1 MSCVTDSDCP
11 NASECSLGTCV
22 CNSLVSIISF
32 EVTCTTECNTTENC
46 DGTMVCVNSNCVD
59 PVNDLGSC
67 SVDSECENNFSCDAQ
82 NGICYCSGDVIE
94 QDGEYVCPLTQ
105 VNGPCTIDEQC
116 PGVATC
122 FTDVGVCRCLHD
134 LTVNS
139 DGTWT
144 CSKPCTLD
152 SDCTTFNA
160 ASVCENGLCV
170 DSDDP
175 INTIPPFTTPTY
187 PSVCLDDQDCPNAY
201 TCHNATGSCIC
212 LHALVW
218 QDSSWFCDQTCFE
231 DMDCADHMVCNNGSC
246 IEQVISS
253 GICETDGD
261 CDMDLVCD
269 VPSGICVCASEI
281 VWQGNSWVCKNE
293 SDVLEGPCLIDEHC
307 PGVATCDASVG
318 VCHCL
323 HDIVTIAGSWMC
335 ETDCTT
341 DSQCATLNPS
351 SVCMN
356 GKCTDSDDPINV
368 RPPFTTPVLPSVCAT
383 DDDCFGVMQCHVSSG
398 TCICLDELE
407 WSGSEWLCTRECTE
421 DENCDDDTVC
431 NNGTCV
437 PQITSSGLCESDKD
451 CSGALI
457 CNTQSGLC
465 ECLSEVVWMDG
476 SYTCPDNTTQI
487 PNLQQPCQIDEQCP
501 GVATCFEEV
510 GVCECL
516 HELIQSTE
524 GNWMCTKPC
533 LEDLECSIFNPAAI
547 CENGQCTDSDDPINT
562 IPPFTTPTYPENCTN
577 DNDCEGSYTCHV
589 ESETCIC
596 SHTLQWIDG
605 DWKCQENCIE
615 DHDCASVSMV
625 CNQGICVDQVISSG
639 ICETDSDCSESLVC
653 DLASGICICPTD
665 LIWIGSDWSCGSPTP
680 VEGPCLIDEHCPGV
694 AVCDTNVG
702 ICHCLHE
709 IVTVNGEWMCQTD
722 CLADSD
728 CILLNPA
735 SICTAG
741 QCTDSNDPINT
752 RPPFTTEVLPDICSD
767 DNDCYG
773 VNTCHVASGSCI
785 CLDQLEWVDDQWSC
799 IRSCNEDIECDDD
812 TVCNDGSCVPQKTS
826 SGLCELDS
834 DCSNGLVCNIASGLC
849 ECLDAVIWLNGAWSC
864 PSLSTTMTPVT
875 LIGPCTIDEQCPGVA
890 TCYAEV
896 GVCRCLHDLNVLPDG
911 GWTCTTVCS
920 TSDECTTLNPA
931 SVCENNKCVDSND
944 PINTI
949 PPFTTAAR
957 PENCST
963 DSECFGSYTCDIVSS
978 SCVCQHMTVI
988 IDGEEHCHQSCTTDS
1003 DCPSSMVC
1011 NENICIEQ
1019 IISSGVCEVDSDC
1032 DQNLICDEISGI
1044 CICETTVNW
1053 SDGEWTCP
1061 PEPTSLGPCLIDEH
1075 CPGVA
1080 VCDSSNGICT
1090 CLHDIVIDNSAWT
1103 CTKDCLTDI
1112 DCTIFNPLAVCE
1124 EGSCVDSDDPLNTR
1138 PPFTTPK
1145 LPDICIDDED
1155 CYGVTQCHSQSGQ
1168 CICLY

>member
-465 ECLSEVVWMDG
+465 YCLSEVIL
-476 SYTCPDNTTQI
+476 T
-487 PNLQQPCQIDEQCP
+487 
-501 GVATCFEEV
+501 
-510 GVCECL
+510 
-516 HELIQSTE
+516 
-524 GNWMCTKPC
+524 
-533 LEDLECSIFNPAAI
+533 
-547 CENGQCTDSDDPINT
+547 
-562 IPPFTTPTYPENCTN
+562 
-577 DNDCEGSYTCHV
+577 
-589 ESETCIC
+589 
-596 SHTLQWIDG
+596 
-605 DWKCQENCIE
+605 
-615 DHDCASVSMV
+615 
-625 CNQGICVDQVISSG
+625 
-639 ICETDSDCSESLVC
+639 
-653 DLASGICICPTD
+653 
-665 LIWIGSDWSCGSPTP
+665 
-680 VEGPCLIDEHCPGV
+680 VEGYI
-694 AVCDTNVG
+694 
-702 ICHCLHE
+702 
-709 IVTVNGEWMCQTD
+709 
-722 CLADSD
+722 
-728 CILLNPA
+728 
-735 SICTAG
+735 
-741 QCTDSNDPINT
+741 
-752 RPPFTTEVLPDICSD
+752 
-767 DNDCYG
+767 
-773 VNTCHVASGSCI
+773 
-785 CLDQLEWVDDQWSC
+785 
-799 IRSCNEDIECDDD
+799 
-812 TVCNDGSCVPQKTS
+812 
-826 SGLCELDS
+826 
-834 DCSNGLVCNIASGLC
+834 
-849 ECLDAVIWLNGAWSC
+849 C
-864 PSLSTTMTPVT
+864 PSLTTSQGM
-875 LIGPCTIDEQCPGVA
+875 LFDE
-890 TCYAEV
+890 Y
-896 GVCRCLHDLNVLPDG
+896 
-911 GWTCTTVCS
+911 
-920 TSDECTTLNPA
+920 
-931 SVCENNKCVDSND
+931 
-944 PINTI
+944 I
-949 PPFTTAAR
+949 
-957 PENCST
+957 
-963 DSECFGSYTCDIVSS
+963 
-978 SCVCQHMTVI
+978 
-988 IDGEEHCHQSCTTDS
+988 
-1003 DCPSSMVC
+1003 
-1011 NENICIEQ
+1011 
-1019 IISSGVCEVDSDC
+1019 
-1032 DQNLICDEISGI
+1032 
-1044 CICETTVNW
+1044 
-1053 SDGEWTCP
+1053 
-1061 PEPTSLGPCLIDEH
+1061 
-1075 CPGVA
+1075 
-1080 VCDSSNGICT
+1080 
-1090 CLHDIVIDNSAWT
+1090 
-1103 CTKDCLTDI
+1103 
-1112 DCTIFNPLAVCE
+1112 
-1124 EGSCVDSDDPLNTR
+1124 
-1138 PPFTTPK
+1138 
-1145 LPDICIDDED
+1145 
-1155 CYGVTQCHSQSGQ
+1155 
-1168 CICLY
+1168 